1 MAMVGFTRTISA
13 IGGFHFNAAKY
24 RLKNFGRSFGYYKK
38 IILFSNN

>member
-1 MAMVGFTRTISA
+1 MAMIGPTRTESA

-24 RLKNFGRSFGYYKK
+24 RLENFGRSFDYYKK